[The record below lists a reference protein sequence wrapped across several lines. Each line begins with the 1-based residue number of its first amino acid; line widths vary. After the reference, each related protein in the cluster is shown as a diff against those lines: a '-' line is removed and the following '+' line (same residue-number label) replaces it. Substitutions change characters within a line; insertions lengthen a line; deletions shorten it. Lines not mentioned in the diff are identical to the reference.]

1 MAEFQR
7 AVIVGVGLL
16 GGSLGL
22 ALRKRGLA
30 SEIIGFGRQPTNL
43 ASAIECGAIDQAA
56 SYLAEACEQADLV
69 VVCTPVQTVAGFV
82 EQASPH
88 VRPGALITDVGS
100 TKGSIVSQL
109 AQNPYFCGAHP
120 LAGSDK
126 SGVQHADAELFQ
138 DRTTVLTPHQN
149 TPATVHE
156 RCEQL
161 WRALGCHTRQMDAQ
175 QHDQAVAMTSHLPH
189 LVAAALAGGTPR
201 DLLPLAASGWCDTT
215 RVAGGSVDMW
225 LQIFQDNRPAVLA
238 ALQQFEK
245 QISQWVEAL
254 GSEDDEQL
262 KKLLDTG
269 KQIRDSVGS

>member
-22 ALRKRGLA
+22 ALRRRGLA
-30 SEIIGFGRQPTNL
+30 KEIIGVGRQSANL
-43 ASAIECGAIDQAA
+43 SQAVDCGAIDQAA
-56 SYLAEACEQADLV
+56 TNLGAACEQADLV

-82 EQASPH
+82 EQASPY
-88 VRPGALITDVGS
+88 VSSEALITDVGS

-109 AQNPYFCGAHP
+109 ANNLRFCGAHP

-138 DRTTVLTPHQN
+138 DRTTILTPHPN
-149 TPATVHE
+149 TPVPVTE

-161 WRALGCHTRQMDAQ
+161 WRALGCHTQRMDAQ
-175 QHDQAVAMTSHLPH
+175 QHDQALAMTSHLPH

-201 DLLPLAASGWCDTT
+201 ELLPLAASGWCDTT

-238 ALQQFEK
+238 ALRQFEK
-245 QISQWVEAL
+245 QISEWVEAL
-254 GSEDDEQL
+254 GSQDDEQL
-262 KKLLDTG
+262 RILLDTG